1 MPRGFSYFIT
11 KDIAKRSYE
20 GHREAI
26 LRRTS
31 RSDFKKGLMMSERS
45 TDPRHD
51 DELLEEVEKELK
63 EPDLYKVVLHNDDYT
78 TKEFVVEVIQVV
90 FHKPAIEATKIMMDV
105 HKRGKGVVG
114 VYTWD
119 IAQTK
124 VAQVRQMAKER
135 EFPLKCSVE
144 PA

>member
-1 MPRGFSYFIT
+1 M
-11 KDIAKRSYE
+11 
-20 GHREAI
+20 
-26 LRRTS
+26 
-31 RSDFKKGLMMSERS
+31 
-45 TDPRHD
+45 DPGYD

-63 EPDLYKVVLHNDDYT
+63 EPDMYKVVLHNDDYT
-78 TKEFVVEVIQVV
+78 TKEFVVEVLQIV

>member
-1 MPRGFSYFIT
+1 
-11 KDIAKRSYE
+11 
-20 GHREAI
+20 
-26 LRRTS
+26 
-31 RSDFKKGLMMSERS
+31 MSERS
-45 TDPRHD
+45 TDPRFD

-63 EPDLYKVVLHNDDYT
+63 EPDMYKVVLHNDDYT
-78 TKEFVVEVIQVV
+78 TKEFVVEVIQIV

>member
-1 MPRGFSYFIT
+1 
-11 KDIAKRSYE
+11 
-20 GHREAI
+20 
-26 LRRTS
+26 
-31 RSDFKKGLMMSERS
+31 MSERS
-45 TDPRHD
+45 TDPRYD

-63 EPDLYKVVLHNDDYT
+63 EPDMYKVVLHNDDYT